1 MVVDAACT
9 IHMPMLDQEGQ
20 NIKVN
25 TGTEIGK
32 REEEESTKAAH
43 DLARPKT
50 GGGGIAKRL
59 SDGSSNEGA
68 VEERLCVEGNM
79 ETTPC
84 KAADMK
90 GMGKEKNKQASVKKK
105 THKNRAG
112 KVQETNRKRSDNGG
126 GKKRYKALALA
137 VKRHQEMSEERMKK
151 QDLLFASV
159 SKNLDQIDLLLGRMD

>member
-1 MVVDAACT
+1 MVDGWNAWF
-9 IHMPMLDQEGQ
+9 
-20 NIKVN
+20 
-25 TGTEIGK
+25 
-32 REEEESTKAAH
+32 
-43 DLARPKT
+43 
-50 GGGGIAKRL
+50 L
-59 SDGSSNEGA
+59 SDRRKVVNEWPGYKKNKMTIGELWLGFLSFYA
-68 VEERLCVEGNM
+68 GEFDDRRLVVC
-79 ETTPC
+79 TRQS

-137 VKRHQEMSEERMKK
+137 VKRHQEMGEERMNK

>member
-20 NIKVN
+20 NI
-25 TGTEIGK
+25 TEIGK
-32 REEEESTKAAH
+32 REEEESTKA
-43 DLARPKT
+43 DMARPKT

-59 SDGSSNEGA
+59 FEVISNEGT
-68 VEERLCVEGNM
+68 VEERLCVEGNL
-79 ETTPC
+79 EDTPC
-84 KAADMK
+84 KTTDMK

-137 VKRHQEMSEERMKK
+137 VKRHQEMGEERMNK

>member
-9 IHMPMLDQEGQ
+9 IHMPMLDQERQ
-20 NIKVN
+20 NIKGN
-25 TGTEIGK
+25 SGIETGKEG
-32 REEEESTKAAH
+32 EESTKATH
-43 DLARPKT
+43 FERPKT
-50 GGGGIAKRL
+50 NGSAKRL
-59 SDGSSNEGA
+59 SNVSGNEGT
-68 VEERLCVEGNM
+68 VKERLSMEGNL
-79 ETTPC
+79 EDTPC
-84 KAADMK
+84 KATDMK

-105 THKNRAG
+105 THKNRTG
-112 KVQETNRKRSDNGG
+112 KVEESNRKRSDNRG